1 MVLKRTLVIASSF
14 TLVVLDGMLREVV
27 CDSICVQDVDSCVAV
42 PPPAQVRQHL
52 SCGNA
57 AGAQRPEVISTQG
70 RGLEETWKGECL
82 LWTLKNWLDFSW
94 RGI

>member
-42 PPPAQVRQHL
+42 PRPAQVRQHL